1 MKTALGPRYY
11 FLEIL
16 MNLEHHLE
24 ELESITEGLDPSEI
38 RSLSIL
44 SLNEMMANDLTFQ
57 N

>member
-1 MKTALGPRYY
+1 MKNALGPRYY

-16 MNLEHHLE
+16 MKFEHHLE
-24 ELESITEGLDPSEI
+24 QLESITEGLDPSEI

-44 SLNEMMANDLTFQ
+44 SLNEMMADDLTFQ